1 MDIVTK
7 PSIRMIMCSSA
18 TLIRWQS
25 WDMAGRSEVSR
36 PFHSWF
42 TCRVIR
48 LDVVGY
54 NALPR
59 ECVCIGRLGHIMSFP
74 LLTGDV
80 FGEKNEGEME

>member
-1 MDIVTK
+1 
-7 PSIRMIMCSSA
+7 
-18 TLIRWQS
+18 
-25 WDMAGRSEVSR
+25 MAGRSGVSR